1 MGRNKCRLKNL
12 WLKEWAWDKPR
23 PKYIC
28 SWSTVCSS
36 CGSSTN
42 WSRYMLPPHV
52 WWVVLCYLKQW
63 NFAVSFCRETAWILA
78 GRIPLDLLN
87 QQLILVE
94 CSPST
99 HCFIC
104 WAEMASGIL
113 LLSLNGDFNKITFIY
128 YGMDSLHQGFMLLL
142 QCAIFLVVLVIN
154 SSLSSILHPFP
165 TCSFRFQPPWLSPP
179 RISIF

>member
-1 MGRNKCRLKNL
+1 MESNQTLVCYSFKFYTTNIIAYFVGRNTCRLSIL

-87 QQLILVE
+87 QQLILMVP
-94 CSPST
+94 SPST
-99 HCFIC
+99 HFLIW
-104 WAEMASGIL
+104 WAEIAHRIL
-113 LLSLNGDFNKITFIY
+113 FPSLNRDFNKITLYTMGSFHCIR
-128 YGMDSLHQGFMLLL
+128 
-142 QCAIFLVVLVIN
+142 
-154 SSLSSILHPFP
+154 FP
-165 TCSFRFQPPWLSPP
+165 CCSFNALYF
-179 RISIF
+179 